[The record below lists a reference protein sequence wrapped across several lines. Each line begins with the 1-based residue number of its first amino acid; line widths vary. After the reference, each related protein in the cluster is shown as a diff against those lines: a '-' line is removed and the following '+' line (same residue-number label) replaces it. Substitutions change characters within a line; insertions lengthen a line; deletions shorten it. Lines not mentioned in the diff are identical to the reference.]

1 MVNKLTGWDTLVGLV
16 LALIA
21 VNGGA
26 LVWILCVAALFLW
39 LRVRPVKITKVAT
52 ATDEPDNTFI
62 VTDESDVGQS
72 IDVDA
77 DINHRPCKN
86 RLRFRSHLDT
96 RIDKSEYEYRIDG
109 TDVYVRL
116 LHDHGEDYSGGPEWK
131 GWDVKDGVVL
141 ETDIR
146 SREAQKELVY
156 LNPEVREAK
165 LVERIAQLKEQT
177 EWVKLTGWNG
187 AAYFILSRN
196 LPEPDA
202 RRFFRQ
208 ELERLK
214 KAVSSIEKELT
225 RIGFEPGEDGTWQL
239 KEGGIMP
246 PEEDRQRLWS
256 SHGLSYNE
264 FYAAPKLI
272 KTIQGLLG
280 ETQ

>member
-1 MVNKLTGWDTLVGLV
+1 MNRLTGWDTLVGLV

-72 IDVDA
+72 IDVDT

-86 RLRFRSHLDT
+86 RLRFRSHFDT

-146 SREAQKELVY
+146 AREAQKDPVY
-156 LNPEVREAK
+156 LNPEVRENK
-165 LVERIAQLKEQT
+165 LAERIAQLKEQT
-177 EWVKLTGWNG
+177 EWAKLTGWNG

-196 LPEPDA
+196 LPEPDV

-208 ELERLK
+208 ESERLK
-214 KAVSSIEKELT
+214 KAVSSVEKELT
-225 RIGFEPGEDGTWQL
+225 RLGFEPGEDGRWQL
-239 KEGGIMP
+239 KEGSTMP
-246 PEEDRQRLWS
+246 PEEDRQKLWS

-272 KTIQGLLG
+272 KTLQGLLG
-280 ETQ
+280 DTQ